1 MRGKE
6 ILGDPKMHSGEER
19 CGWGLGRGGE
29 EGKKGKGRVR
39 KGKEERV
46 RRGREET
53 EMGSRRG
60 MRG

>member
-6 ILGDPKMHSGEER
+6 ILGDPKMDSGEER

-29 EGKKGKGRVR
+29 EEKKGKGRVR

-46 RRGREET
+46 RKEREET

>member
-1 MRGKE
+1 MGISERKE

-29 EGKKGKGRVR
+29 EGKKGK
-39 KGKEERV
+39 ERV

-60 MRG
+60 MRR